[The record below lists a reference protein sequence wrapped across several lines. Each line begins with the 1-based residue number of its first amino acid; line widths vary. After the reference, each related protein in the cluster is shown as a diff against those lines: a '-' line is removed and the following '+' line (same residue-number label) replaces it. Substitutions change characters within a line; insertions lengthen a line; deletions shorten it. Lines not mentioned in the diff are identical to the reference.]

1 VGCYGGHTS
10 LEGFRVTGHP
20 AEPRPHSLW
29 GVVLA
34 GGVGSRFWPLS
45 TPERPKQLLPLV
57 TAQPMLTDT
66 LARLA
71 PLADSQHTLVLT
83 NATLGAAVRALAP
96 GLPADHVIEEPK
108 PAGTCA
114 ALAWAAQ
121 EIARR
126 DSRDAVMVCVHAD
139 WSIADVPTF
148 QRTLRRAADA
158 AATQRALVTVGIVP
172 SRPDSGFG
180 YIQPGETVAEGVR
193 RVARFV
199 EKPSRERAASM
210 VRDGYLWNSGIFA
223 WRVGDLLDELETH
236 TPEVWPALTLHANN
250 RGAFFDAVQ
259 PIAIDVGVLERSAR
273 VLVVDGDFGWDDV
286 GTWAAL
292 HRVRDHDAHDN
303 ATFGRVHALDAR
315 GNVVHTEGALV
326 VLYGVDDLVVV
337 VRDGIVMVTNR
348 ERAADLKRLT
358 DSLPNDL

>member
-1 VGCYGGHTS
+1 MNADDQTPERS
-10 LEGFRVTGHP
+10 PRV
-20 AEPRPHSLW
+20 W

-45 TPERPKQLLPLV
+45 TPARPKQLLPLV
-57 TAQPMLTDT
+57 SAQPMLADT

-71 PLADSQHTLVLT
+71 PLAEGRHTLVLT

-96 GLPADHVIEEPK
+96 SLPADHVIEEPK

-139 WSIADVPTF
+139 WAIGDVPAF
-148 QRTLRRAADA
+148 QLTLRRAVDA
-158 AATQRALVTVGIVP
+158 AAAERALVTVGIVP
-172 SRPDSGFG
+172 SRPDPGFG
-180 YIQPGETVAEGVR
+180 YIHPGETVAMGVR

-199 EKPSRERAASM
+199 EKPSRERAAEM
-210 VRDGYLWNSGIFA
+210 VREGYLWNSGIFA
-223 WRVGDLLDELETH
+223 WRVGDLLDELATH
-236 TPEVWPALTLHANN
+236 TPEVWPALQAHADN
-250 RGAFFDAVQ
+250 RAAFFNAVR
-259 PIAIDVGVLERSAR
+259 PVPIDVGVLERSAR

-292 HRVRDHDAHDN
+292 HRVRQHDAHGN
-303 ATFGRVHALDAR
+303 ASFGRVHALEAR
-315 GNVVHTEGALV
+315 GNVVHTEGAPV

-337 VRDGIVMVTNR
+337 VRDDVVMVTTR
-348 ERAADLKRLT
+348 DRAADLKRLT
-358 DSLPNDL
+358 DSLPDDLGPTR